1 MKHTTKDK
9 EDADIRALNEMQS
22 RLTSKRRE
30 TLARLGEGDEVD
42 DQRDLAKR
50 RSMIAQ
56 KGSAK
61 TKSDMRKAVEE
72 VKTQD
77 ATNRAYE
84 ESMRLAPVKKAAG
97 GMVKKRGMG
106 AATRGGKCKM
116 Y

>member
-1 MKHTTKDK
+1 MKNATKNK
-9 EDADIRALNEMQS
+9 EDADIRALNELES
-22 RLTSKRRE
+22 RNISKRRE
-30 TLARLGEGDEVD
+30 TLARLGEDD

-56 KGSAK
+56 KASAK
-61 TKSDMRKAVEE
+61 TQSDMRKAVEE

-106 AATRGGKCKM
+106 AATRGGNCKM

>member
-1 MKHTTKDK
+1 MKCGTKAK
-9 EDADIRALNEMQS
+9 KYAD
-22 RLTSKRRE
+22 
-30 TLARLGEGDEVD
+30 GGEVD

-61 TKSDMRKAVEE
+61 TKSDMRKAVKE

-77 ATNRAYE
+77 ATNEAYE
-84 ESMRLAPVKKAAG
+84 ASRRLAPPKKKAMGGMMMNNYAEG
-97 GMVKKRGMG
+97 GMVKARGMG

-116 Y
+116 S